1 MMTPEISVWAE
12 GRRMSA
18 SLATPWLEV
27 DARSPPATVP
37 PRALAARGFD
47 PAALFAHNLRQ
58 HRSVFERLD
67 ALGQDIAAAATCMAQ
82 VLERGGRLFF
92 FGNGGSASD
101 SEHLAAELS
110 GRLRRDRP
118 PLAAQSLAADSAAL
132 SAIAN
137 DYGYEQVFARQLQAL
152 GRPGDAAIGIST
164 SGSSPNV
171 LRAFEAARAR
181 RMVCIGLLGRDGGPA
196 RALSDHAVVVPHEDS
211 ARIQEVHIFIGH
223 TWCGQIE
230 CALGLLPAPYG
241 D

>member
-1 MMTPEISVWAE
+1 VS
-12 GRRMSA
+12 
-18 SLATPWLEV
+18 
-27 DARSPPATVP
+27 
-37 PRALAARGFD
+37 ALAAPAAPVAAEVD

-58 HRSVFERLD
+58 HRALFESLEQLRE
-67 ALGQDIAAAATCMAQ
+67 DICAAAALMAG

-110 GRLRRDRP
+110 GRLRRERR

-137 DYGYEQVFARQLQAL
+137 DYGYAEVFARQLQAL

-164 SGSSPNV
+164 SGASPNV
-171 LRAFEAARAR
+171 LRGLQAARAQ
-181 RMVCIGLLGRDGGPA
+181 RMSCIALLGRDGGPA
-196 RALSDHAVVVPHEDS
+196 RALADRAVVVPHEDS
-211 ARIQEVHIFIGH
+211 ARIQEAHIFIGH

-230 CALGLLPAPYG
+230 CALGLLPAPAEMRG
-241 D
+241 A